1 MSGEFER
8 IARLGSLFGRLDP
21 PDVGIGDD
29 AAVLHD
35 PRPLVITVDAAVE
48 GVHFDLRWISP
59 DDLAARAIESAVS
72 DLAAMGA
79 TPTELLLAWSLPRET
94 TDAFVD
100 ALGAGSLRAA
110 RRLGMRV
117 AGGNLTGGPVLSLTT
132 TAMGRAAGPLLRRDG
147 ARVGDVLAVTGH
159 PGAAAVGLRAL
170 MAGRGDEHGVFVER
184 WRSPTARVAEGLAV
198 AGRAHAAIDLS
209 DGLASDAHHMATAS
223 GCALVI
229 DVERLPMLPG
239 QRETAAVLGHDVTK
253 LALHGGEDYGL
264 LVAGPADAFDEG
276 WTIIGEVRLGEGV
289 LVRQGEVVTPLVAA
303 GWDHFRSDQGGRQ
316 ATRERPQGRKGRKG

>member
-8 IARLGSLFGRLDP
+8 IAHLRSLFGGLDP

-35 PRPLVITVDAAVE
+35 PRPLVVTVDASVE
-48 GVHFDLRWISP
+48 GVHFDRRWIAP
-59 DDLAARAIESAVS
+59 DDLAARAVEAAVS

-79 TPTELLLAWSLPRET
+79 TPTQLLLAWSLPRD
-94 TDAFVD
+94 TDD
-100 ALGAGSLRAA
+100 ALVDSLGRGSLRAA

-132 TAMGRAAGPLLRRDG
+132 TALGRTTGSTLRRDG
-147 ARVGDVLAVTGH
+147 ARPGDVIAVTGH

-170 MAGRGDEHGVFVER
+170 MSDRAAGFGAFVER
-184 WRSPTARVAEGLAV
+184 WRSPTARVAEGLAL

-209 DGLASDAHHMATAS
+209 DGLASDARHMATAS

-229 DVERLPMLPG
+229 DVERLPLLPG
-239 QRETAAVLGHDVTK
+239 QREAAAALGSDAVE
-253 LALHGGEDYGL
+253 LALHGGEDYEL
-264 LVAGPADAFDEG
+264 LAAGPAEAFDAR
-276 WTIIGEVRLGEGV
+276 WTVIGEVREGRG
-289 LVRQGEVVTPLVAA
+289 LSMRRDGSEAPITPA
-303 GWDHFRSDQGGRQ
+303 GWDHFG
-316 ATRERPQGRKGRKG
+316 

>member
-21 PDVGIGDD
+21 PDLGIGDD

-35 PRPLVITVDAAVE
+35 PRPLVVTVDAAVE
-48 GVHFDLRWISP
+48 GVHFDLRWIAP
-59 DDLAARAIESAVS
+59 DELAARAVESAVS

-79 TPTELLLAWSLPRET
+79 TPTELLLAWSLPRDT

-132 TAMGRAAGPLLRRDG
+132 TAMGRATGPLLRRDG
-147 ARVGDVLAVTGH
+147 ARPGDVLAVTGH
-159 PGAAAVGLRAL
+159 PGAAAVGLQAL
-170 MAGRGDEHGVFVER
+170 MAGRGDEHGAFVGR
-184 WRSPTARVAEGLAV
+184 WRSPVARVAEGLA
-198 AGRAHAAIDLS
+198 AGGRAHAAVDLS
-209 DGLASDAHHMATAS
+209 DGLAPDAHHMAVAS

-239 QRETAAVLGHDVTK
+239 QREAAAALGCDATE
-253 LALHGGEDYGL
+253 LALHGGEDYEL
-264 LVAGPADAFDEG
+264 LGAGPANGFDER
-276 WTIIGEVRLGEGV
+276 WTIIGEVRAGDGV
-289 LVRQGEVVTPLVAA
+289 LVRRGEEVTPLVAA
-303 GWDHFRSDQGGRQ
+303 GWDHFG
-316 ATRERPQGRKGRKG
+316 

>member
-1 MSGEFER
+1 MSDEFER
-8 IARLGSLFGRLDP
+8 IARLGSLFGCLDP

-35 PRPLVITVDAAVE
+35 PRPLVVTVDAAVE

-59 DDLAARAIESAVS
+59 DDLAARAVESAVS

-94 TDAFVD
+94 TDAFVE

-117 AGGNLTGGPVLSLTT
+117 AGGNLTGGPALSLTT

-147 ARVGDVLAVTGH
+147 ARPGDVLAVTGR

-170 MAGRGDEHGVFVER
+170 MTGRDDEHGAFVGR
-184 WRSPTARVAEGLAV
+184 WRSPLARVAEGLSIAS
-198 AGRAHAAIDLS
+198 RAHAAIDLS
-209 DGLASDAHHMATAS
+209 DGLASDAQHMAVAS

-239 QRETAAVLGHDVTK
+239 QREAAAALGHDATT
-253 LALHGGEDYGL
+253 LALHGGEDYEL
-264 LVAGPADAFDEG
+264 LAAGPFDAFDHR
-276 WTIIGEVRLGEGV
+276 WTIVGEVRVGEGV
-289 LVRQGEVVTPLVAA
+289 QARRGEVVTPLVAA
-303 GWDHFRSDQGGRQ
+303 GWDHFRSDEGGRQ
-316 ATRERPQGRKGRKG
+316 ATQ